1 MCRADE
7 RSVIRR
13 MQALHTADNGLRP
26 HPPYRTVAGGFPSR
40 PFAPFMPFRVFA
52 DKDFSHLH
60 FPLNARTGSSRAARA
75 AGSRLAT
82 MPVINAVAMPAT
94 LAQVGGQAGRVG

>member
-40 PFAPFMPFRVFA
+40 PFAPFA

-82 MPVINAVAMPAT
+82 MPVIKAVAMPAT

>member
-7 RSVIRR
+7 AAGRYPPNARLPCGGRR
-13 MQALHTADNGLRP
+13 YAF
-26 HPPYRTVAGGFPSR
+26 PPYRTRIGFPSR
-40 PFAPFMPFRVFA
+40 LFASFMPFRVFA
-52 DKDFSHLH
+52 DKDFSHFH

-82 MPVINAVAMPAT
+82 MPVIKAVAMPAT